1 MRRKSKYQEKRM
13 SFQKIATA
21 LNEDGIKTRLGKNW
35 TATGVKNVIDKN
47 WITRK

>member
-1 MRRKSKYQEKRM
+1 MN
-13 SFQKIATA
+13 FQKIANA